1 MVLLLPSFGYLVL
14 AAMFWVVAPP
24 WIRICMVIV
33 GVLLT
38 VAGVFAAMRNI
49 VRHEQERRVSSRPL
63 DIYRWLPQWDA
74 PQFLRHFELF
84 LRARGWRIISASAT
98 SEDRFLVVADKTKSK
113 CRIALLGVK
122 PGQQAAATDVTD
134 LDAARQDQ
142 LVTRAALVVEVKP
155 SEQDVH
161 DALERGILTL
171 RFADLS
177 TLEDALYVK

>member
-1 MVLLLPSFGYLVL
+1 MILRSLRSF
-14 AAMFWVVAPP
+14 
-24 WIRICMVIV
+24 C
-33 GVLLT
+33 
-38 VAGVFAAMRNI
+38 
-49 VRHEQERRVSSRPL
+49 
-63 DIYRWLPQWDA
+63 
-74 PQFLRHFELF
+74 
-84 LRARGWRIISASAT
+84 LRAWRIISASAT